1 MALTT
6 CKRCNRI
13 FSSDAESCPYC
24 GEANPG
30 NTPIDPGSKQ
40 QRIRNIGIGFLVLAL
55 LAGVLVQYSV
65 KNDES
70 EANAPVDSGS
80 PIKSTCLSADC
91 PGGTKAVTNTMQQ
104 EPFYS
109 CKSNELSEYANYVLS
124 VMLKQVE
131 FAGVPPEVSRKTGEP
146 AVQGNDKIL
155 LDKYR
160 AQAGVSSFEEAI
172 SKCYRGKEDV
182 NVVVLYNPKD
192 SNSIY
197 VAAEED
203 PKNRFWL
210 PKARLDKE

>member
-30 NTPIDPGSKQ
+30 NEPIDLGSKPG
-40 QRIRNIGIGFLVLAL
+40 NIKNIAIGFLVLVL
-55 LAGVLVQYSV
+55 LAVVLVQSSST
-65 KNDES
+65 NNEP
-70 EANAPVDSGS
+70 ANSAY
-80 PIKSTCLSADC
+80 PIKSTCLSAEC
-91 PGGTKAVTNTMQQ
+91 PDGTKAVTNTMQQ
-104 EPFYS
+104 EPFYY

-124 VMLKQVE
+124 LMLRQVE
-131 FAGVPPEVSRKTGEP
+131 FAGNPPEVSRKTGEP
-146 AVQGNDKIL
+146 VVQGNDKIL

-172 SKCYRGKEDV
+172 SKCYRGEG
-182 NVVVLYNPKD
+182 NVKVLVLYNPKE

-197 VAAEED
+197 VAAEEN
-203 PKNRFWL
+203 PKNKFWL

>member
-1 MALTT
+1 
-6 CKRCNRI
+6 
-13 FSSDAESCPYC
+13 
-24 GEANPG
+24 
-30 NTPIDPGSKQ
+30 
-40 QRIRNIGIGFLVLAL
+40 
-55 LAGVLVQYSV
+55 
-65 KNDES
+65 
-70 EANAPVDSGS
+70 
-80 PIKSTCLSADC
+80 
-91 PGGTKAVTNTMQQ
+91 MQQ